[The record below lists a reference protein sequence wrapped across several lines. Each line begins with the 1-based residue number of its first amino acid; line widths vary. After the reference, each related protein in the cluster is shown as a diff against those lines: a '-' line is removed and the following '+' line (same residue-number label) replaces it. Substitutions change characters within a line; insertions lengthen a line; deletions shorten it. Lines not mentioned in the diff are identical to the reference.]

1 MAEAVALGA
10 RPCPACGADAEWNP
24 GRQAL
29 VCPYCG
35 TASPASAPEPGGVIR
50 EHDLAEALRAIPASR
65 RGWEADRRAVQCQSC
80 RAISLF
86 EPARVAQRCSFC
98 GSPAILPYEAT
109 RAPIVPESVLPFR
122 VTEPAVRE
130 AMRRW
135 YGSRW
140 FAPDRLKRA
149 ALTDTLH
156 GLYVPYWTFD
166 ARVRAR
172 WRAEAGYSYEV
183 TERHRDGSGRI
194 QTRRVRRIRWEPA
207 SGELAHTFD
216 DELVPATRGLHPD
229 LLRRI
234 EPFPTSDLVP
244 YDPSYV
250 SGWAVEQYQIDLV
263 AAAGRAREQMD
274 EKLREMC
281 AAQIP
286 GDTYRNLQVEADYS
300 GRTFKH
306 ILAPVWVLS
315 YTYGPKSYQVL
326 VNGFTGTIAGE
337 RPYSWIKIALA
348 VAALL
353 VAAFLILSLTE

>member
-10 RPCPACGADAEWNP
+10 RACPACGADAEWNP

-35 TASPASAPEPGGVIR
+35 TASPAAMADTGRVIR

-65 RGWEADRRAVQCQSC
+65 RGWDADRRAVQCQSC

-86 EPARVAQRCSFC
+86 EPARVAQRCDFC
-98 GSPAILPYEAT
+98 GSPAIIPYEAT

-122 VTEPAVRE
+122 VTESAVRE

-172 WRAEAGYSYEV
+172 WHAEAGHYHYV
-183 TERHRDGSGRI
+183 TESYRDSSGRL
-194 QTRRVRRIRWEPA
+194 QERRTRRIRWEPV
-207 SGELAHTFD
+207 SGELAHVFD
-216 DELVPATRGLHPD
+216 DELVPATRGLHAD

-234 EPFPTSDLVP
+234 EPFPTADLVP
-244 YDPSYV
+244 YDPAYV

-263 AAAGRAREQMD
+263 AAAARSRAQMD
-274 EKLREMC
+274 EKLRALC
-281 AAQIP
+281 AAQVP
-286 GDTYRNLQVEADYS
+286 GDTFRNLRVEADYS
-300 GRTFKH
+300 GQTFKH
-306 ILAPVWVLS
+306 ILAPVWILS
-315 YTYGPKSYQVL
+315 YTYGARSYQVL

-337 RPYSWIKIALA
+337 QPYSWVKIALA
-348 VAALL
+348 IAAVLFA
-353 VAAFLILSLTE
+353 VFLILSLTE